1 MQVKD
6 ALLLIMA
13 LITAL
18 ALLSWLAME
27 HLILKRQWQVTET
40 ERRSLDYRVMLLTTR
55 WESERQELQQAL
67 MRVRSKRAAERD
79 EAAKQLRALK
89 ADLTEALEIAL
100 AYRQMG
106 GAAPDSVLAKLRD
119 DLSEFGHLMEQDPC
133 A

>member
-1 MQVKD
+1 MQVSD
-6 ALLLIMA
+6 ALWLILA

-18 ALLSWLAME
+18 GVLGWLSME
-27 HLILKRQWQVTET
+27 HMILKRDWEYAES
-40 ERRSLDYRVMLLTTR
+40 ERRSLDYQLMRMTTR
-55 WESERQELQQAL
+55 FEAERGELQQAL

-106 GAAPDSVLAKLRD
+106 GAAPDSVLGKLRD
-119 DLSEFGHLMEQDPC
+119 DLSEFGRLMEQDP
-133 A
+133 